1 MATWPTTLPAPMAQ
15 GYSIDPIDPVIRTD
29 MEVGAVR
36 ARRRSAARQDKVGVA
51 WAFSDTQLQT
61 FREWFDDDAT
71 GAAGGSA
78 WFYIALKV
86 GKGGSTTEEARFTGP
101 FKAAFLGGD
110 RWQVTATLEVR

>member
-36 ARRRSAARQDKVGVA
+36 ARRRTAARQDKVSVA
-51 WAFSDTQLQT
+51 WAFDETQLDT
-61 FREWFDDDAT
+61 FRDWFDDDAT

-78 WFYIALKV
+78 WFYIDLRIGA
-86 GKGGSTTEEARFTGP
+86 GGTTTEEARFTGP
-101 FKAAFLGGD
+101 FKAAMVSGG
-110 RWQVTATLEVR
+110 RWQVSATLEIR

>member
-36 ARRRSAARQDKVGVA
+36 ARRRTAARQDKVSAA
-51 WAFSDTQLQT
+51 WAFSDAELQI
-61 FREWFDDDAT
+61 FREWFDDGST

-78 WFYIALKV
+78 WFNIDLRIGA
-86 GKGGSTTEEARFTGP
+86 GGSTPEEARFSTP
-101 FKAAFLGGD
+101 PRIALVSGG
-110 RWQVTATLEVR
+110 RWQVTADLEVR